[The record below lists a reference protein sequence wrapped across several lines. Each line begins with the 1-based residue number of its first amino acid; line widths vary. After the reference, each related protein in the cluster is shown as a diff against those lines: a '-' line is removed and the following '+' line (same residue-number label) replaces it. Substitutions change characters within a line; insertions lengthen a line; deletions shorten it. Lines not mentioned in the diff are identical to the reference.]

1 MTNKF
6 LAVLKNGEEFLFD
19 QTLRYNPLMTADSQ
33 KDIQSLKAI
42 GRICAEALRKMT
54 GQVRAG
60 MTTRELDEIGR
71 AFLEAEGARSAPQ
84 ISYDFP
90 GATCISV
97 SPVIAHGIPDE
108 HVLQAGELIHIDVSA
123 ELDGYYADT
132 GASLV
137 VSKRERSLER
147 LLDATKATL
156 AKTLRAAKAGS
167 PLNAIGRT
175 VQNEAGKRGYNVI
188 YNLTSHGIGRKLHE
202 SPEGILN
209 YYDPND
215 DRVLHEGLVLAI
227 EPFLTTGVGRVI
239 EERDGWGLR
248 TVDRAIAAQF
258 EHTIVVTKNE
268 PIILTL

>member
-1 MTNKF
+1 M
-6 LAVLKNGEEFLFD
+6 FD
-19 QTLRYNPLMTADSQ
+19 ASLRYNPCMTADSG
-33 KDIQSLKAI
+33 KDLQYLKAI
-42 GRICAEALRKMT
+42 GRVCAEALRKMMGAT
-54 GQVRAG
+54 RAG

-71 AFLEAEGARSAPQ
+71 AFLETEGARSAPRVT
-84 ISYDFP
+84 YNFP
-90 GATCISV
+90 GTTCISV
-97 SPVIAHGIPDE
+97 SPVIAHGIPGE

-132 GASLV
+132 GASMI
-137 VSKRERSLER
+137 VSKHERSLEK

-167 PLNAIGRT
+167 SLNAIGRT
-175 VQNEAGKRGYNVI
+175 VQNEAAKRGYNVI

-215 DRVLHEGLVLAI
+215 RRILNEGLVLAI

-239 EERDGWGLR
+239 EEQDGWALR

-258 EHTIVVTKNE
+258 EHTIVVTRNE